1 MCYYM
6 AMPQNMSPKE
16 FGASVAHQY
25 ISEPVTKAVAQEE
38 INEVVERP
46 EIISA
51 IHVEKTDRI
60 TISPEEIKAAAAPSS
75 EEKTAVAEEDVV
87 PYKI

>member
-1 MCYYM
+1 
-6 AMPQNMSPKE
+6 MPQNMSPKE

-25 ISEPVTKAVAQEE
+25 ISEPVTKTVVQEE
-38 INEVVERP
+38 INEIVERP

-51 IHVEKTDRI
+51 IHLDRADRI
-60 TISPEEIKAAAAPSS
+60 TISPEQIKAAAAPSP
-75 EEKTAVAEEDVV
+75 EKETVIAEEDVV